1 MTAPDEAVPVGWF
14 IIGPEGQVAG
24 FRKNCP
30 HDYPHKVRAYR
41 LRLEEDDREAV
52 HPADQRHYSRRSVR

>member
-1 MTAPDEAVPVGWF
+1 VTEDRPDTPDDLAAVVAAVVEAAGWF

-30 HDYPHKVRAYR
+30 HDYPHKVIAYR
-41 LRLEEDDREAV
+41 LR
-52 HPADQRHYSRRSVR
+52 PQ